1 MTVFIKKKE
10 AFSLVELSIVI
21 VIIGLL
27 VAGTLAGADLIKTA
41 KLKSLIGEVESY
53 KIAVD
58 NFKQQYEELPGDM
71 RNATSF
77 WTTDQNGGTAVQ
89 NGNGDG
95 EIQPSSGDKNAGLT
109 ETFYAWNHLTLAK
122 LVPGTFS
129 GSTAT
134 GATPGV
140 NIPASKYMDGV
151 GFSLRY
157 NANPW
162 NYTNALGRFLPANY
176 IATGK
181 AYAAWNIPQT
191 NAFTAQQ
198 AYYVDSKIDDGKPA
212 SGKVIAGLGMGSG
225 VCGSGAAP
233 NIIYNTTQD
242 TIGCVLFISID

>member
-41 KLKSLIGEVESY
+41 KLKSVIGEIESY

-77 WTTDQNGGTAVQ
+77 WTAVQNGGTAVA

-95 EIQPSSGDKNAGLT
+95 LIGISNDSDFT
-109 ETFYAWNHLTLAK
+109 EPYYAWSHLTLSK
-122 LVPGTFS
+122 FVQGTFS
-129 GSTAT
+129 GSSNV
-134 GATPGV
+134 GASPGV
-140 NIPASKYMDGV
+140 NVPASKYWDGA

-157 NANPW
+157 HASPW
-162 NYTNALGRFLPANY
+162 AYTDPLGRLRSSNY
-176 IATGK
+176 IISGK
-181 AYAAWNIPQT
+181 GGGNLNGLDMP
-191 NAFTAQQ
+191 AFTQSN
-198 AYYVDSKIDDGKPA
+198 AYYIDSKIDDGTA
-212 SGKVIAGLGMGSG
+212 NLGKVVGGAWSG
-225 VCGSGAAP
+225 GGTCTTLVGAR
-233 NIIYNTTQD
+233 YNYATSLNTVSC
-242 TIGCVLFISID
+242 TMFFMVE